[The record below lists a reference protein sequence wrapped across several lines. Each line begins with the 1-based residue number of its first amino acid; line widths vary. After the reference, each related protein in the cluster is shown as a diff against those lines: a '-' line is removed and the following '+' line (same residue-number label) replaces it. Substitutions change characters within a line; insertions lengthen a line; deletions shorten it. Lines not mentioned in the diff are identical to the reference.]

1 MWASTSPTLC
11 GGDWDSK
18 TDNGRYAYSNHDEL
32 MAYADFMAMF
42 NKSWNKISLNAVWG
56 TSINYTKSNT
66 LSMDSHLAGLYHPNV
81 FTPTNI
87 NYGNMSSGD
96 GSASFNAKN
105 EMQSVFATAQIGYAD
120 AVYLDLTARNDWS
133 STLYGTDSMDSGFFY
148 PSVGLSWLLNK
159 TIDLPEWINFAKIR
173 GSFAEVGNTLP
184 LYQAIYIPL
193 SEWAALSNK

>member
-1 MWASTSPTLC
+1 MALDSDSAVLVRQWQLRKPAEQLHDLLKGC
-11 GGDWDSK
+11 GK

-42 NKSWNKISLNAVWG
+42 NKSWNKISLNAVLG

-120 AVYLDLTARNDWS
+120 AVYLDLTADRK
-133 STLYGTDSMDSGFFY
+133 
-148 PSVGLSWLLNK
+148 SV
-159 TIDLPEWINFAKIR
+159 
-173 GSFAEVGNTLP
+173 V
-184 LYQAIYIPL
+184 
-193 SEWAALSNK
+193 